1 MCCSLKIKGEY
12 DNRGQVVKIVVQ
24 FLFIFL
30 NYVIIFV
37 LNKVVIYYL
46 QNEFRYRYKIVYFII
61 YIFFFEF
68 YWCL

>member
-12 DNRGQVVKIVVQ
+12 DNWGQVVKIVVQ

-46 QNEFRYRYKIVYFII
+46 QNECRYRYKIVYFII